1 MKKKMYVSGSRRC
14 SARPATSRI
23 CLILFIFLAL
33 SCIGCREKQ
42 VQLKVGDVAPRFSLS
57 GLDGRK
63 TTVPDDFRGKVVVIR
78 FWADWCS
85 ACAREMPAVDYVYHK
100 YRERGLVVLAVNV
113 GQPRDVAQAFVT
125 NLKISY
131 PVLLDTYSLTAKKYG
146 VPRVPFTFVLD
157 RSGVIRSKILGETER
172 KTFEGIIVNLL

>member
-1 MKKKMYVSGSRRC
+1 MLRTNGSRC
-14 SARPATSRI
+14 YSAGEATSRFG
-23 CLILFIFLAL
+23 LILLLIFFAFNF
-33 SCIGCREKQ
+33 IGCKEKQ
-42 VQLKVGDVAPRFSLS
+42 VQLKVGEVAPRFTLT

-63 TTVPDDFRGKVVVIR
+63 ITVPDDFRGKVVVIR
-78 FWADWCS
+78 FWADWCT

-146 VPRVPFTFVLD
+146 VRGVPFTFILD
-157 RSGVIRSKILGETER
+157 RSGVIRNKVFGDTER
-172 KTFEGIIVNLL
+172 KTFEGMIVNLL